1 MGPEIGC
8 QDFAEH
14 PLTPWGKT
22 SGSLGAL
29 QCNLASL
36 LDMAAGMSRVSV
48 WHLWGLWLWRHI
60 STKHPLS
67 SSQMGHLCSEG
78 DIRLEKQ
85 TLEMR
90 D

>member
-1 MGPEIGC
+1 MPGFCRASPDSMGENLGQP
-8 QDFAEH
+8 
-14 PLTPWGKT
+14 
-22 SGSLGAL
+22 GSSAAHRD
-29 QCNLASL
+29 NLASL
-36 LDMAAGMSRVSV
+36 LDMAAGMTGVSV

-60 STKHPLS
+60 STEHPLS